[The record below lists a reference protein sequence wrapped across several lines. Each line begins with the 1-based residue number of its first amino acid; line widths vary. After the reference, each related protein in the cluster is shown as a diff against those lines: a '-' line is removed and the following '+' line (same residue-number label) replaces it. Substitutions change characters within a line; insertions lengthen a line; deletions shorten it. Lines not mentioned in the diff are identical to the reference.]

1 MTLKDKMKTYNFWIS
16 LVSAILLLVR
26 VIGDKYGFSVDAGL
40 VMDITTGLCGIFVIL
55 GIISAPQKNQ
65 STQTGV
71 SKGEK
76 VMIENEGNM
85 VTGDINADETK
96 AIGRYQNVFLSLEKN
111 LETVEAVSDEKS
123 LELEPMKTAA
133 IEIEE
138 NDNYIMQ
145 VDEGKDKQQLE
156 DENSVKQA
164 DCNNIVQDKDAQ
176 INLALDESDVVVKEG
191 EGDASINVSQPIIDD
206 EILFLEQKISA
217 LSIQE
222 KEKLLSL
229 LK

>member
-76 VMIENEGNM
+76 VMIEHEGNM

-123 LELEPMKTAA
+123 LELGED
-133 IEIEE
+133 
-138 NDNYIMQ
+138 NDITYF
-145 VDEGKDKQQLE
+145 E
-156 DENSVKQA
+156 
-164 DCNNIVQDKDAQ
+164 
-176 INLALDESDVVVKEG
+176 
-191 EGDASINVSQPIIDD
+191 
-206 EILFLEQKISA
+206 
-217 LSIQE
+217 
-222 KEKLLSL
+222 
-229 LK
+229 

>member
-76 VMIENEGNM
+76 VMIEHEGNM

>member
-76 VMIENEGNM
+76 VMIEHEGNM

-123 LELEPMKTAA
+123 LELESMKTAA

-145 VDEGKDKQQLE
+145 VDEGKDNQQLE
-156 DENSVKQA
+156 AENSVKQA

-176 INLALDESDVVVKEG
+176 INHALDECDVVVKEG
-191 EGDASINVSQPIIDD
+191 EGDVSINVSQPIIDD